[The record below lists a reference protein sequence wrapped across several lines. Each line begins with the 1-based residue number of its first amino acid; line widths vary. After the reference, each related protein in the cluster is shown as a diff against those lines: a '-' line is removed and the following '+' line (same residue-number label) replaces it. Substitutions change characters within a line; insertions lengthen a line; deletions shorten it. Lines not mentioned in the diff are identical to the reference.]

1 MLYQTIHK
9 CRVSKKRDLV
19 SVGKFNK
26 MSLTGTFLKRRDQ
39 KIPNLPFEVVYS
51 KSSKLLQLK
60 HNYKTEL
67 LYGDDYGYLS
77 GLNPV
82 MIKHLKKKSIFLKK
96 KINFEKNNFIL
107 DIGSNDGTFLN
118 FFTGRNI
125 YGVDPSINKLK
136 KNYNKNINKLHFI
149 FEKGYSY
156 IKRKKFK
163 LISAIAMFYDLR
175 DPVFFMRRIKKILQ
189 KDGIFHIEVAY
200 LPEIIKTFSY
210 DTFCQEHYEYYSLMS
225 LNYLCKKTDMKII
238 DFGFNK
244 INGGSIWLN
253 ISHSKS
259 KFNSNKLKLRKQIG
273 YEIKKK
279 INKKETY
286 KDYFK
291 KVLDHGKRIN
301 FILNK
306 IKNDNKIIYGLGAS
320 TKGNVLLQNSKVN
333 YKLLSGIFDVNKA
346 KFNKFTPYSKIKIL
360 DEKKMRK
367 VKVDYILLLIWHFKG
382 FIIEKIKK
390 FNKKIKIIVPFPKI
404 RII

>member
-1 MLYQTIHK
+1 M
-9 CRVSKKRDLV
+9 
-19 SVGKFNK
+19 
-26 MSLTGTFLKRRDQ
+26 
-39 KIPNLPFEVVYS
+39 
-51 KSSKLLQLK
+51 KL
-60 HNYKTEL
+60 
-67 LYGDDYGYLS
+67 
-77 GLNPV
+77 
-82 MIKHLKKKSIFLKK
+82 
-96 KINFEKNNFIL
+96 
-107 DIGSNDGTFLN
+107 
-118 FFTGRNI
+118 
-125 YGVDPSINKLK
+125 
-136 KNYNKNINKLHFI
+136 
-149 FEKGYSY
+149 
-156 IKRKKFK
+156 
-163 LISAIAMFYDLR
+163 
-175 DPVFFMRRIKKILQ
+175 
-189 KDGIFHIEVAY
+189 
-200 LPEIIKTFSY
+200 
-210 DTFCQEHYEYYSLMS
+210 
-225 LNYLCKKTDMKII
+225 
-238 DFGFNK
+238 
-244 INGGSIWLN
+244 
-253 ISHSKS
+253 
-259 KFNSNKLKLRKQIG
+259 
-273 YEIKKK
+273 KKK